1 MPRVTMD
8 MRAAT
13 YGGYWPGHRHRIH
26 ILYRPL
32 LPLPVSVREQEVY
45 IERPNGLRGIARSVM
60 SWKQLTA
67 PITFH
72 RHS

>member
-8 MRAAT
+8 MRVAT
-13 YGGYWPGHRHRIH
+13 YGGYRPGHRHRTH
-26 ILYRPL
+26 ILHRPL
-32 LPLPVSVREQEVY
+32 LALLVSVREQEVH

-67 PITFH
+67 PITFN